1 MRSTGLYT
9 PMTRHTSAA
18 SICLAVLLVCG
29 TAAAPLASAKEKS
42 TRNKNTA
49 AAAVAAGAAASTSA
63 AVLAAPLLEETA
75 PEVQPLPLRQWKSS
89 FKYLGMGNPLT
100 LRGLESEGGIGV
112 SVRRDELVEAA
123 KLRLTFTLS
132 PALLPGLS
140 HMKVMLNDELLQTV
154 VLNKEQ
160 LGTPQTVELEIDP
173 RYFTDY
179 NKFRFQFIGH
189 YTMECENPNHSSLW
203 ASVSNDSTLS
213 LALRQLPQRDDLALL
228 PGPFFDPRDNRA
240 VRLAF
245 VYPNQPSMAM
255 LKASGSVASW
265 MGMLAGYRG
274 NDFTAFEN
282 TLPERHAVV
291 FATNDQRPEFLRD
304 LAPVEQ
310 PTLTMQAHPTTPG
323 AKLLLVLGKDAAQ
336 LQLAADALALDKAAL
351 SGQSMTVTALDYPP
365 LTRPYD
371 APRWVT
377 SERPVRLAEL
387 VQNAADLQVRGTV
400 LNDTVNIATRMA
412 PDLFT
417 WRAKGV
423 PLNLK
428 YRHTPGGDLDPGALT
443 VSINDQFLQS
453 YPLFSRSERAK
464 GESKVLLPLFND
476 SNVSS
481 SSDLKIPAFMLGG
494 DNQLQFGFQIP
505 PNDVGQCRS
514 VQPIEQIAAIDPQS
528 TIDLTG
534 FQHYLAMPNLAAY
547 ANSGFPF
554 TRVADL
560 AQTSVVL
567 PNQPTDTD
575 IQVFLTAVGRLSAS
589 TGYPGTRFQL
599 LPTAQIEQARDTD
612 ILLIAQGDQDG
623 LLKQWQ
629 QHLPALVAAGT
640 RSVAPLE
647 RAMGSLIHLF
657 QLESEI
663 QLSTSGGRTTLA
675 GDGPLA
681 ALVGF
686 ESPLQSG
693 RSVVALT
700 ASDSTSMALLS
711 AGLNDSGKIRQMRGD
726 LGLLRDDAVESFRI
740 NPVYY
745 VGSLPWWQWL
755 WFHLHSH
762 PLMLA
767 LLGMAAG
774 LLVTFVVYGA
784 LRAMAARRLRGEH
797 G

>member
-1 MRSTGLYT
+1 
-9 PMTRHTSAA
+9 MTRPTSAA
-18 SICLAVLLVCG
+18 SLWLAVLLVCG
-29 TAAAPLASAKEKS
+29 SAAVPLASAKEKS
-42 TRNKNTA
+42 TPPKNA
-49 AAAVAAGAAASTSA
+49 AAAAG
-63 AVLAAPLLEETA
+63 LAAPALKEKA

-123 KLRLTFTLS
+123 HLRLTFTLS
-132 PALLPGLS
+132 PSLLAGLS
-140 HMKVMLNDELLQTV
+140 HLKVMLNDELLQTV
-154 VLNKEQ
+154 VLSKEQ
-160 LGTPQTVELEIDP
+160 LGAPQTVELEIDP

-179 NKFRFQFIGH
+179 NRFRFQFIGH

-213 LALRQLPQRDDLALL
+213 LSLRQLPQRDDLALL

-245 VYPNQPSMAM
+245 VYPKQPSMAM

-265 MGMLAGYRG
+265 LGMLAGYRG

-291 FATNDQRPEFLRD
+291 FATNDQRPAFLRD
-304 LAPVEQ
+304 LPAVEQ
-310 PTLTMQAHPTTPG
+310 PTLTMQAHPSTPG

-351 SGQSMTVTALDYPP
+351 SGQSMAVTALEYPP

-371 APRWVT
+371 APRWVS

-387 VQNAADLQVRGTV
+387 VQNPADLQVRGTV
-400 LNDTVNIATRMA
+400 LNGTINVATRMA

-428 YRHTPGGDLDPGALT
+428 YRHTPGSDLDPGALT
-443 VSINDQFLQS
+443 VSINNQFLHS
-453 YPLFSRSERAK
+453 YPLASRGERTK
-464 GESKVLLPLFND
+464 GASKVLLPLFND

-514 VQPIEQIAAIDPQS
+514 VQPMEQIAAIDPQS
-528 TIDLTG
+528 SIDLTG
-534 FQHYLAMPNLAAY
+534 FHHYIAMPNLAAY

-567 PNQPTDTD
+567 PNQPTEAD
-575 IQVFLTAVGRLSAS
+575 IQVFLSAVARLSAS

-599 LPTAQIEQARDTD
+599 LPSAQIEQARDSD
-612 ILLIAQGDQDG
+612 ILLITQGDGDG

-657 QLESEI
+657 QVESEI
-663 QLSTSGGRTTLA
+663 QRSSSGGRTTLV

-700 ASDSTSMALLS
+700 ANDSASMALLS

-762 PLMLA
+762 PLLLA
-767 LLGMAAG
+767 LLGIAAG
-774 LLVTFVVYGA
+774 LLITFIVYSA

>member
-1 MRSTGLYT
+1 
-9 PMTRHTSAA
+9 MTRPTSAA
-18 SICLAVLLVCG
+18 SLWLAVLLVCG
-29 TAAAPLASAKEKS
+29 SAAVPLASAKEKS
-42 TRNKNTA
+42 TPPKNA
-49 AAAVAAGAAASTSA
+49 AAAAG
-63 AVLAAPLLEETA
+63 LAAPALKEKA

-123 KLRLTFTLS
+123 HLRLTFTLS
-132 PALLPGLS
+132 PSLLAGLS
-140 HMKVMLNDELLQTV
+140 HLKVMLNDELLQTV
-154 VLNKEQ
+154 VLSKEQ
-160 LGTPQTVELEIDP
+160 LGAPQTVELEIDP

-179 NKFRFQFIGH
+179 NRFRFQFIGH

-213 LALRQLPQRDDLALL
+213 LSLRQLPQRDDLALL

-240 VRLAF
+240 VQLAF
-245 VYPNQPSMAM
+245 VYPHQPSMAM

-265 MGMLAGYRG
+265 LGMLAGYRG

-291 FATNDQRPEFLRD
+291 FATNDQRPAFLRD
-304 LAPVEQ
+304 LPAVEQ
-310 PTLTMQAHPTTPG
+310 PTLTMQAHPSTPG

-351 SGQSMTVTALDYPP
+351 SGQSMAVTALEYPP

-371 APRWVT
+371 APRWVS

-387 VQNAADLQVRGTV
+387 VQNPADLQVRGTV
-400 LNDTVNIATRMA
+400 LNGTINVATRMA

-428 YRHTPGGDLDPGALT
+428 YRHTPGSDLDPGALT
-443 VSINDQFLQS
+443 VSINNQFLHS
-453 YPLFSRSERAK
+453 YPLASRGERTK
-464 GESKVLLPLFND
+464 GASKVLLPLFND

-514 VQPIEQIAAIDPQS
+514 VQPMEQIAAIDPQS
-528 TIDLTG
+528 SIDLTG
-534 FQHYLAMPNLAAY
+534 FHHYIAMPNLAAY

-567 PNQPTDTD
+567 PNQPTEAD
-575 IQVFLTAVGRLSAS
+575 IQVFLSAVARLSAS

-599 LPTAQIEQARDTD
+599 LPSAQIEQARDSD
-612 ILLIAQGDQDG
+612 ILLITQGDGDG

-657 QLESEI
+657 QVESEI
-663 QLSTSGGRTTLA
+663 QRSSSGGRTTLV

-700 ASDSTSMALLS
+700 ANDSASMALLS

-762 PLMLA
+762 PLLLA
-767 LLGMAAG
+767 LLGIAAG
-774 LLVTFVVYGA
+774 LLITFIVYSA